1 MHCFIIAA
9 LSADG
14 FLAENNTLT
23 YHQKDQEGAISLGRK
38 TFWTSKEDGQFFRA
52 RTKEAGVVVMGRKT
66 FLQSGKPLPGRL
78 NIIYSRQAPA
88 DDLPENLRYTQASP
102 QELLEQLQAEGHQ
115 EVAICGG
122 SSIYTQFMK
131 AGVVDT
137 LYLTIEPI
145 LFGQG
150 INLFTDP
157 LGGKKLTLQKVSNL
171 SSQTVLLEFST
182 SSQV

>member
-14 FLAENNTLT
+14 FLAEKSNQNST
-23 YHQKDQEGAISLGRK
+23 G
-38 TFWTSKEDGQFFRA
+38 WTSAEDTQFFKE
-52 RTKEAGVVVMGRKT
+52 RTKQAGVVVMGRT
-66 FLQSGKPLPGRL
+66 TYETVGKPLPGRL
-78 NIIYSRQAPA
+78 NIIYSRQTPGSG
-88 DDLPENLRYTQASP
+88 LPENLRYTQLAP
-102 QELLEQLQAEGHQ
+102 QELLEQLQAEGHS

-150 INLFTDP
+150 INLFTEP
-157 LGGKKLTLQKVSNL
+157 LGGKKLTLRKVSNL